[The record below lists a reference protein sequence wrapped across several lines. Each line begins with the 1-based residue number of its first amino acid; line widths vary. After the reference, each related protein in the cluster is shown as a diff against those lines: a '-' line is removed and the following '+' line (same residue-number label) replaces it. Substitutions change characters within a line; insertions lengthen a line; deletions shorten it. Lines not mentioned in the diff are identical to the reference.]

1 MKVIFKAKLDQKA
14 YLRFASPLQYADN
27 MAALINETKRG
38 KNWIIDL
45 HLYSDDEFIDENLVD
60 WEATSTTE
68 SSIEFRL
75 EYKNPL
81 QVSAG
86 GTKDKLMI
94 DVRLTEYGNV
104 QDYKLPRM
112 MLMADVPSQVASDSE
127 LDVFEV
133 LNDMIGTAAGCAV
146 LAFILSWLLG
156 ASMLQIW
163 ALLNILQFVSQ
174 LPMLNILF
182 PANSREV
189 HQMITEVATFQTIPT
204 DAVD

>member
-1 MKVIFKAKLDQKA
+1 MKVIFEAKLDHRA

-27 MAALINETKRG
+27 MAVLINETKRG
-38 KNWIIDL
+38 ENWIIDL

-60 WEATSTTE
+60 WEVTSMNE

-112 MLMADVPSQVASDSE
+112 MLIADVPRQVASDSE
-127 LDVFEV
+127 LD
-133 LNDMIGTAAGCAV
+133 DD
-146 LAFILSWLLG
+146 LS
-156 ASMLQIW
+156 AES
-163 ALLNILQFVSQ
+163 
-174 LPMLNILF
+174 
-182 PANSREV
+182 
-189 HQMITEVATFQTIPT
+189 T
-204 DAVD
+204 